1 MEAIRQRITI
11 PDSIKQIPDQLKPK
25 SPKALDKGTDSIPTS
40 LTPTPVSPP
49 LATPSHGDIGAV
61 LTIAC
66 ATPIAAKPTAVLA
79 AVLNPATYPAWNTF
93 VPKATV
99 SRPSGLAVP
108 PMLADSSVAKNQ
120 PGELLLEGTHVTFE
134 VHMTLDPAKTTTK
147 QALVVTKL
155 EEYTHA
161 APSTAVANGETQPV
175 HRGRKGYRVCWKT
188 GGLVPPFVLKSE
200 RVQEFLE
207 TEDGN
212 GTEYRCWETFYGPL
226 AQVLRFTMVGQLETG
241 FAAWMEGLKNFSE
254 GNLTQPPAPATDAA
268 ATTAATT
275 AASTTAPATAPAS
288 APAVAAAS

>member
-1 MEAIRQRITI
+1 
-11 PDSIKQIPDQLKPK
+11 
-25 SPKALDKGTDSIPTS
+25 
-40 LTPTPVSPP
+40 
-49 LATPSHGDIGAV
+49 TPSHGDIGAV

-268 ATTAATT
+268 ATTAA
-275 AASTTAPATAPAS
+275 STTAPATAPAS

>member
-1 MEAIRQRITI
+1 MESIRQRIQI

-25 SPKALDKGTDSIPTS
+25 SPKALDKGADSIPTS

-49 LATPSHGDIGAV
+49 LATPSHGDLGAV

-66 ATPIAAKPTAVLA
+66 ATPIAAKPTTVLA
-79 AVLNPATYPAWNTF
+79 TVLNPATYPTWNTF
-93 VPKATV
+93 VPRATI

-108 PMLADSSVAKNQ
+108 PMLSGEPSIAKLQ

-134 VHMTLDPAKTTTK
+134 VHLTLDPAKTTTN

-155 EEYTHA
+155 EEFTRTDA
-161 APSTAVANGETQPV
+161 DANGET

-207 TEDGN
+207 TEDGT

-226 AQVLRFTMVGQLETG
+226 AQVLRFTMVSQLETG
-241 FAAWMEGLKNFSE
+241 FAAWMDGLKNHLE
-254 GNLTQPPAPATDAA
+254 GRTAQAPAAAAAAAAVAAPATTPAA
-268 ATTAATT
+268 APAA
-275 AASTTAPATAPAS
+275 

>member
-1 MEAIRQRITI
+1 MEAIRQRIQI

-25 SPKALDKGTDSIPTS
+25 SPKALDKGSDSIPTS
-40 LTPTPVSPP
+40 LTPTPPTTV
-49 LATPSHGDIGAV
+49 LAT
-61 LTIAC
+61 
-66 ATPIAAKPTAVLA
+66 
-79 AVLNPATYPAWNTF
+79 VLNPATYPTWNTF
-93 VPKATV
+93 VPRATI

-108 PMLADSSVAKNQ
+108 PMLAGEASIAKLQ

-155 EEYTHA
+155 EEFTRA
-161 APSTAVANGETQPV
+161 AASANGEA

-241 FAAWMEGLKNFSE
+241 FAAWMDGLKNHLE
-254 GNLTQPPAPATDAA
+254 GRTAPDPAA
-268 ATTAATT
+268 AAA
-275 AASTTAPATAPAS
+275 AAAAVAAPATAPAP

>member
-1 MEAIRQRITI
+1 MEAIRQRIQI

-25 SPKALDKGTDSIPTS
+25 SPKALDKGSDSIPTS

-49 LATPSHGDIGAV
+49 LATPSHGDLGAV

-66 ATPIAAKPTAVLA
+66 ATPIAAKPTTVLA
-79 AVLNPATYPAWNTF
+79 TVLNPATYPTWNTF
-93 VPKATV
+93 VPRATI

-108 PMLADSSVAKNQ
+108 PMLAGETSVAKLQ

-134 VHMTLDPAKTTTK
+134 VHITLDPAKTTTK

-155 EEYTHA
+155 EEFTRA
-161 APSTAVANGETQPV
+161 AASANGEA

-241 FAAWMEGLKNFSE
+241 FAAWMDGLKNHLE
-254 GNLTQPPAPATDAA
+254 GRTVPDPAA
-268 ATTAATT
+268 AAA
-275 AASTTAPATAPAS
+275 AAAAVAAPATAPAP